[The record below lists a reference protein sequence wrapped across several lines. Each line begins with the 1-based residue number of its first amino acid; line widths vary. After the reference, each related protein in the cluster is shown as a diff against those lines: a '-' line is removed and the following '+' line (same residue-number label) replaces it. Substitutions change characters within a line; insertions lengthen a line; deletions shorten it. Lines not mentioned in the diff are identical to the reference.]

1 MSDDYLYEAEKQIIG
16 GLLRFGVSD
25 TYCIYALDN
34 LNESDFM
41 IDVHKS
47 IFAHIKNSYTHNENV
62 DMVKLMKDTGVSSEY
77 LADLINCCYTVA
89 NFKSYSK
96 MLKTRTADN
105 RIINGITSI
114 SKSDNKFDALEKLY
128 TSEKELRENKADFYK
143 KRDSQQYL
151 EFLEYIHS
159 PVNECDRIKTGFN
172 TIDAYIGGF
181 RRKSISIIGAYPST
195 GKTTFALN
203 IARNQIK
210 HKNKTLFFSLEM
222 SCNQILERLTA
233 DILSLNY
240 SRIGRKDL
248 SKDEKTQIGRMID
261 GLSSANVLHIY
272 DDVFYIEDISREISV
287 LKPAFVVIDFIQRI
301 KTHHKTNSRRE
312 EIDYISSEI
321 KNTAM
326 AYDCHI
332 MTLSQLARKD
342 EGHRPTM
349 NDLKESGGLAQDNDY
364 IMLLYRP
371 NVGDKTKAPSE
382 TYFTID
388 KNKYGETG
396 SKEMF
401 FNGGFQRFTEVK
413 KV

>member
-1 MSDDYLYEAEKQIIG
+1 MSNDYLYEAEKQIIG
-16 GLLRFGVSD
+16 GLLSFGISD

-34 LNESDFM
+34 LNEYDFM

-47 IFAHIKNSYTHNENV
+47 IFAHIKSSYAHNENV
-62 DMVKLMKDTGVSSEY
+62 DKVKLMKDTEVSGEY
-77 LADLINCCYTVA
+77 LTDLINCCYTTA
-89 NFKSYSK
+89 SFKSYVE

-114 SKSDNKFDALEKLY
+114 QKSDNKFDELEKLY
-128 TSEKELRENKADFYK
+128 TSEKELRESKAAFYK
-143 KRDSQQYL
+143 KRDAQQYL
-151 EFLEYIHS
+151 DFLEYIHA
-159 PVNECDRIKTGFN
+159 PVKECDRIQTGFN
-172 TIDAYIGGF
+172 TIDDYIGGF

-240 SRIGRKDL
+240 TRIGKKDL
-248 SKDEKTQIGRMID
+248 STDEKNKIGRMVND
-261 GLSSANVLHIY
+261 LSVTDVLHIY
-272 DDVFYIEDISREISV
+272 DDLFYIEDISREISA

-301 KTHHKTNSRRE
+301 KTHHRTNSRRE
-312 EIDYISSEI
+312 EIDHISSEI
-321 KNTAM
+321 KDTAM
-326 AYDCHI
+326 VYDCHI

-342 EGHRPTM
+342 GGHRPTM

-371 NVGDKTKAPSE
+371 NVGDKAKAPSE
-382 TYFTID
+382 TYLTID

-401 FNGGFQRFTEVK
+401 FNGGFQRFTEVQ